1 MLKSPVYTI
10 TMNESGLF
18 YEFGITSDTLP
29 YFRHRYNTFHIT
41 LNEKYKTGG
50 IIGSYEDEFGM
61 WLSAFAPIKNKDG
74 KDSSCCHGR

>member
-1 MLKSPVYTI
+1 
-10 TMNESGLF
+10 MNESGLF

-29 YFRHRYNTFHIT
+29 YFRHRYNTFHTT

-74 KDSSCCHGR
+74 KTVAVVMVDEKWISFYLL